1 MQPFLNSANSSSIN
15 FSSMQKKSSNQMWGG
30 RFDAKPSSLMQE
42 INQSITFDQK
52 LYKQDIR
59 GSKAHAKM
67 LQAVGILT
75 SAEAK
80 KITDGLDKI
89 LSEIESGQ
97 FIFKIELEDI
107 HMNIE
112 SRLKEIIGDV
122 AGKLHTARSRN
133 DQVAVDFR
141 LFVRDEVD
149 EAIALLLDLQKN
161 LVKKAEA
168 NLDVIMP
175 GFTHLQIGQP
185 VLFSHHLMAY
195 FEMFKRD
202 ISRLRDLRAR
212 MNECPLGACALAGT
226 SFPIDRKM
234 TAKNLGFDRPTANSM
249 DSVSDRDFAIEYLF
263 CLSLTATHLSRLAEE
278 IVIWMSK
285 GFKFVNLSD
294 AFTSGSSIMPQ
305 KKNPDA
311 AELVR
316 GKSGRIFGAMI
327 SLLTTMKGL
336 TLTYS
341 KDMQEDK
348 EPVFDASIN
357 SKLCLR
363 AMSGMIADMTVNK
376 KKMYDMAAGDFS
388 CATDIADWLVKNL
401 KMPFRDAHHV
411 TGTIVKI
418 AENKG
423 CELHE
428 LKLSDMQKV
437 EKGITNKIFD
447 VLSVENSTASRT
459 SIGGT
464 SQVRVKDQIKAAK
477 TFLGK

>member
-1 MQPFLNSANSSSIN
+1 MTKNSSN
-15 FSSMQKKSSNQMWGG
+15 KMWGG
-30 RFDAKPSSLMQE
+30 RFASKPSSLMQE
-42 INQSITFDQK
+42 INQSISFDQK
-52 LYKQDIR
+52 LYKQDIH
-59 GSKAHAKM
+59 GSIAHAKM
-67 LQAVGILT
+67 LAKVGVLT
-75 SAEAK
+75 AAEAK
-80 KITDGLDKI
+80 RIGEGLQKIEK
-89 LSEIESGQ
+89 EIENGK
-97 FIFKIELEDI
+97 FEFKIELEDI

-112 SRLKEIIGDV
+112 SRLKELIGDV

-133 DQVAVDFR
+133 DQVATDFR

-149 EAIALLLDLQKN
+149 EILCLVTDLQKN
-161 LVKKAEA
+161 LVKKAEE
-168 NLDVIMP
+168 NFSVIMP
-175 GFTHLQIGQP
+175 GFTHLQVAQP
-185 VLFSHHLMAY
+185 VLFSHHLLAY

-202 ISRLRDLRAR
+202 VSRLQDLRER

-226 SFPIDRKM
+226 SFPIDRNF
-234 TAKNLGFDRPTANSM
+234 TAKELDFARPTANSM
-249 DSVSDRDFAIEYLF
+249 DSVSDRDFALEFLF
-263 CLSLTATHLSRLAEE
+263 CLSVISTHLSRLAEE

-285 GFKFVNLSD
+285 GFEFIKLSD

-316 GKSGRIFGAMI
+316 GKCGRIFGALI
-327 SLLTTMKGL
+327 SLLTTIKGL

-363 AMSGMIADMTVNK
+363 AMVGMIADMKVNEER
-376 KKMYDMAAGDFS
+376 MRAMAGS
-388 CATDIADWLVKNL
+388 GYSTATDLADWLVKNL

-411 TGTIVKI
+411 TGQIVKM

-423 CELHE
+423 LELHE
-428 LKLSDMQKV
+428 LKISDLQKI
-437 EKGITNKIFD
+437 EKKISAKIFD
-447 VLSVENSTASRT
+447 VLSVENSVASRT

-464 SQVRVKDQIKAAK
+464 SQVRVGEEIVRAKKA
-477 TFLGK
+477 LGSRRKV

>member
-1 MQPFLNSANSSSIN
+1 
-15 FSSMQKKSSNQMWGG
+15 MWGG
-30 RFDAKPSSLMQE
+30 RFDAKPSNLMQE
-42 INQSITFDQK
+42 INQSITFDCK

-67 LQAVGILT
+67 LSAVGILT
-75 SAEAK
+75 KSEAQ
-80 KITDGLDKI
+80 KISDGLNRIEK
-89 LSEIESGQ
+89 EIESGK
-97 FIFKIELEDI
+97 FNFKIELEDI

-133 DQVAVDFR
+133 DQVATDFR
-141 LFVRDEVD
+141 LFVRDEID
-149 EAIALLLDLQKN
+149 EIAKLLADLQKN
-161 LVKKAEA
+161 LVKKSEE

-175 GFTHLQIGQP
+175 GFTHLQVAQP
-185 VLFSHHLMAY
+185 VLFSHHLLAY

-202 ISRLRDLRAR
+202 SSRLSDLRKR

-234 TAKNLGFDRPTANSM
+234 TAKELGFDAPTANSM
-249 DSVSDRDFAIEYLF
+249 DSVSDRDFAIELLF
-263 CLSLTATHLSRLAEE
+263 CLALISTHLSRLAEE

-285 GFKFVNLSD
+285 GFKFINLSD

-316 GKSGRIFGAMI
+316 GKSGRIFGAVF
-327 SLLTTMKGL
+327 SLLTTIKGL

-348 EPVFDASIN
+348 EPVFDAVTN

-363 AMSGMIADMTVNK
+363 AMSGMIADMKVNK
-376 KKMYDMAAGDFS
+376 KNMLAMAGADYA

-401 KMPFRDAHHV
+401 KMPFREAHHA
-411 TGTIVKI
+411 TGAIVKM
-418 AENKG
+418 AETKG
-423 CELHE
+423 LALHE
-428 LKLSDMQKV
+428 LKLSDLQKI
-437 EKGITNKIFD
+437 EKKISAKIFD
-447 VLSVENSTASRT
+447 VLSVQNSVASRT

-464 SQVRVKDQIKAAK
+464 SPLRVKEEIAKAK
-477 TFLGK
+477 KFLR